1 MNNTNKWS
9 EHIDGEPVDMDRIR
23 AIRVA
28 LSNKQR
34 ISQEDKAYLEAH
46 LYERSFA
53 PMNPVI
59 AETIKEMQASPIA
72 LPEGFNEA
80 EPAPSSAVVPY
91 SEATRISI
99 DKALTIDPSTTMN
112 MRGTDESMART
123 APAASAKAKQASPSY
138 IVEPAFKA
146 AIEEEAINKYKTQ
159 IREFIRNGEFKNAAV
174 RTLHLAIA
182 QWIRND
188 RPINR
193 EALKDICGIAKIDM
207 EDIGY
212 ILSPDQM
219 VKECNKVCDLY
230 KERGWLHAQAA

>member
-1 MNNTNKWS
+1 MNNTNRWS
-9 EHIDGEPVDMDRIR
+9 EHIDGEPVDMNRIR

-28 LSNKQR
+28 LSNKKP
-34 ISQEDKAYLEAH
+34 ISKEDTEYLEAH
-46 LYERSFA
+46 IYERSSA
-53 PMNPVI
+53 PMNPAI
-59 AETIKEMQASPIA
+59 AEMVEWMQNNPVA
-72 LPEGFNEA
+72 LPEGFNEPEA
-80 EPAPSSAVVPY
+80 IPSSPVVPY
-91 SEATRISI
+91 SEATRASI
-99 DKALTIDPSTTMN
+99 EKALTVDPAATMN
-112 MRGTDESMART
+112 FRSTDESMART
-123 APAASAKAKQASPSY
+123 TPAASAKAKQASPSY

-159 IREFIRNGEFKNAAV
+159 IREFIRDGKFKNAAV

-182 QWIRND
+182 QWVRND

-212 ILSPDQM
+212 VLSPDQM

-230 KERGWLHAQAA
+230 RERGWLHAQAA